1 MMRALIFPALCL
13 LMISCNNNRD
23 NEFVV
28 EGKIKDAA
36 GIVYLEKT
44 LMDKIQ
50 PIIVDSTAVG
60 KDGYFKLSAENT
72 EENLYNLR
80 FSNMPYP
87 FAFVINDEKHIT
99 VNADISNH
107 EEMYTATDSPA
118 TNSLKEF
125 VKESN
130 KQLSEIYAYGVQ
142 LDSMRNQGYPDS
154 LRNVVKASRT
164 ASTEK
169 YKKYVV
175 DFLNVSKSPAL
186 TMFALGSYQS
196 YTSSPDLALEPFSD
210 AQVKEVID
218 RTATRFPEHKGIAQ
232 LKASYSNSK
241 PGAVASTSL
250 VNKPAPDFT
259 LNDVNGKPVSLSSFK
274 GKYVLVDFWASWCR
288 PCRAENPNVVNAYKQ
303 FKNKNFTVLGVSL
316 DKEKSAWVKAIRED
330 GLTWTH
336 VSDLSFWSSAVVPL
350 YNIEGIPYNVLV
362 NPEGIVIGEH
372 LTGDQLIA
380 KLSETLK

>member
-1 MMRALIFPALCL
+1 MRSIIFSLLCL
-13 LMISCNNNRD
+13 VIFSCNNERD

-28 EGKIKDAA
+28 EGRIKDAA
-36 GIVYLEKT
+36 GTVYLEKT

-50 PIIVDSTAVG
+50 PIIVDSTTVG
-60 KDGYFKLSAENT
+60 KDGYFKLAAENT

-107 EEMYTATDSPA
+107 EEQYTATGSPA
-118 TNSLKEF
+118 TTSLKEF

-130 KQLSEIYAYGVQ
+130 KQLSGIYAYSVQ
-142 LDSMRNQGYPDS
+142 LDSMRNQAYPDS
-154 LRNVVKASRT
+154 LRSVVKSART
-164 ASTEK
+164 AATDK
-169 YKKYVV
+169 YKNYVV
-175 DFLNVSKSPAL
+175 GFLNESKSPAL

-196 YTSSPDLALEPFSD
+196 YTGTPDLALEPFSD
-210 AQVKEVID
+210 QQVKEIID
-218 RTATRFPEHKGIAQ
+218 RTASRFPDHKGIAQ
-232 LKASYSNSK
+232 LKASYSSPK
-241 PGAVASTSL
+241 PSAPLAASL

-274 GKYVLVDFWASWCR
+274 GKYVLVDFWASWCG
-288 PCRAENPNVVNAYKQ
+288 PCRAENPNVVNAYRR
-303 FKNKNFTVLGVSL
+303 FKDKNFTVLGVSL

-372 LTGDQLIA
+372 LTGDALVT
-380 KLSETLK
+380 KLAETVK

>member
-1 MMRALIFPALCL
+1 MRALIFPALCL

-107 EEMYTATDSPA
+107 EEMYTATGSPA

-274 GKYVLVDFWASWCR
+274 GKYVLVDFWASWCG